1 MPAAEIVT
9 PAMWYKKE
17 EHYATGKLMNRT
29 VWSKITGL
37 LNTFIDPHGSRS
49 YLLSVWAYSV
59 GSPEL
64 VVVELRK

>member
-17 EHYATGKLMNRT
+17 EYYATIELMNRT
-29 VWSKITGL
+29 VWSKLAGL
-37 LNTFIDPHGSRS
+37 LNMFIDPHGSRS

-59 GSPEL
+59 VWPEL

>member
-17 EHYATGKLMNRT
+17 EYCATGELMNRT
-29 VWSKITGL
+29 IWSKIAGL
-37 LNTFIDPHGSRS
+37 LIPHGSRS

-59 GSPEL
+59 VSPEL